1 MSTSTEKLSPYFDS
15 FSEKIKQRR
24 IELGLTV
31 NALAEKSGVP
41 YSNVSR
47 INAGA
52 QANPL
57 LFNCAA
63 MADTMGLSLDELCGL
78 PIRSEDASELRK
90 QIHALELDNAQ
101 KDAEIQRLQGM
112 VNTATATAD
121 GLKKTRRIQ
130 DDTVYIT
137 PPRRI
142 RAARNEHHLGIL
154 SDCLSYYRLPDQR
167 CRTDPVWK
175 SQRLFVDHHPYH
187 RRSRYHS
194 HNYNLQSSKQKQ
206 EKIVSAVQ
214 Q

>member
-31 NALAEKSGVP
+31 NALSEKSGVP

-121 GLKKTRRIQ
+121 GLKKLDEYKTTQSTSHRPVEYAQLAMSIILAFFLIVYLIIDFQIKDAGLIQ
-130 DDTVYIT
+130 FGNLSVFSWIIILIIAAAVITVIIT
-137 PPRRI
+137 I
-142 RAARNEHHLGIL
+142 FKVLN
-154 SDCLSYYRLPDQR
+154 
-167 CRTDPVWK
+167 K
-175 SQRLFVDHHPYH
+175 
-187 RRSRYHS
+187 
-194 HNYNLQSSKQKQ
+194 NKK
-206 EKIVSAVQ
+206 K
-214 Q
+214 